1 MKPPRLPVG
10 VSTPSSVCCQRPGGA
25 HSLRRCCLPSPP
37 LSRTT
42 ASLCRRRPR
51 SFLFSTSCISSVRS
65 YCTFVLDEL
74 YCFPSLSPLVSLSYL
89 SLSCVCCPGNRYPSQ
104 SHASLPIGI
113 FFSGLGPLP
122 LDSAHLHPQTAGPLL
137 CGWGS
142 SCAHARKVS
151 RCEHEC
157 LRGPTFG
164 VPRGHSLRNHLE
176 ADRWRH
182 GGAGLMLHDPIF
194 MRSRKPGFLHVKS
207 PDC

>member
-157 LRGPTFG
+157 LRGPTRLG
-164 VPRGHSLRNHLE
+164 CP
-176 ADRWRH
+176 
-182 GGAGLMLHDPIF
+182 AGPQ
-194 MRSRKPGFLHVKS
+194 PAE
-207 PDC
+207 PP

>member
-1 MKPPRLPVG
+1 MRTAFDDAASPHHR
-10 VSTPSSVCCQRPGGA
+10 
-25 HSLRRCCLPSPP
+25 SLG
-37 LSRTT
+37 
-42 ASLCRRRPR
+42 RRRHSAGEGHGASSSPLHA
-51 SFLFSTSCISSVRS
+51 FLQFALTA
-65 YCTFVLDEL
+65 FVLDEL

-89 SLSCVCCPGNRYPSQ
+89 SLSFVCCPGNRYPSQ